1 MSDLDQFK
9 TDLLETLPHLRAFA
23 RMLARDHTLAEDLV
37 QDTVVQALA
46 NRGQFKPGTNL
57 RGWLIIILR
66 NRFYNEL
73 RRSSRKSEVGVEHLS
88 DVAAVDGGQEISVEV
103 RDFQRAFRELPA
115 AQREALTLVGA
126 SGFSYQEAA
135 EIAGCPIG
143 TLKSRVSRARLDLQH
158 ALNGTIHSTRSP
170 HPERSA
176 AGAKTPGSASLGRNE
191 TEPPDIEWETR
202 RSSEV

>member
-1 MSDLDQFK
+1 MPELDQFK
-9 TDLLETLPHLRAFA
+9 TDLLDTLPHLRAFA

-88 DVAAVDGGQEISVEV
+88 DVASVDGGQEISVEV

-143 TLKSRVSRARLDLQH
+143 TLKSRVSRARLDLQR
-158 ALNGTIHSTRSP
+158 ALNGTIHSTRGP
-170 HPERSA
+170 QPERSA
-176 AGAKTPGSASLGRNE
+176 AGAKTPSSASLGRNE
-191 TEPPDIEWETR
+191 IEPPEVEWETR
-202 RSSEV
+202 RSGEG

>member
-9 TDLLETLPHLRAFA
+9 SDLLDTLPHLRAFA

-46 NRGQFKPGTNL
+46 NRQQFKPGTNL

-88 DVAAVDGGQEISVEV
+88 DIATVDGGQEISVEV
-103 RDFQRAFRELPA
+103 RDFQRAFRQLPA

-158 ALNGTIHSTRSP
+158 ALNGTIRGSSRADP
-170 HPERSA
+170 HRTA
-176 AGAKTPGSASLGRNE
+176 AGAKSVSRSE
-191 TEPPDIEWETR
+191 IEPEEFEWESR
-202 RSSEV
+202 RSGEL

>member
-1 MSDLDQFK
+1 MSDMDQFK
-9 TDLLETLPHLRAFA
+9 SDLLETLPHLRAFA

-46 NRGQFKPGTNL
+46 NREQFRPGTNL

-73 RRSSRKSEVGVEHLS
+73 RRSSRKSEISVEHLS
-88 DVAAVDGGQEISVEV
+88 DVAAIDGGQEIGVEV
-103 RDFQRAFRELPA
+103 RDFQRAFRQLPA

-143 TLKSRVSRARLDLQH
+143 TLKSRVSRARLDLQR
-158 ALNGTIHSTRSP
+158 ALNGTIQSSRAIHT
-170 HPERSA
+170 ERSA
-176 AGAKTPGSASLGRNE
+176 AGAKTSGTKPASRSE
-191 TEPPDIEWETR
+191 SEPSDIEWESR
-202 RSSEV
+202 RSREF

>member
-1 MSDLDQFK
+1 MSDLEQFK
-9 TDLLETLPHLRAFA
+9 NDLLETLPHLRAFA

-143 TLKSRVSRARLDLQH
+143 TLKSRVSRARLDLQR
-158 ALNGTIHSTRSP
+158 ALNGTIHSTRGP
-170 HPERSA
+170 QPERSA
-176 AGAKTPGSASLGRNE
+176 AGAKSPGSTTLGRSE
-191 TEPPDIEWETR
+191 SEPPNIEWDSR
-202 RSSEV
+202 RSREV

>member
-46 NRGQFKPGTNL
+46 NREQFRPGTNL

-143 TLKSRVSRARLDLQH
+143 TLKSRVSRARLDLQR
-158 ALNGTIHSTRSP
+158 ALNCTIHSTRGP
-170 HPERSA
+170 LPERSA
-176 AGAKTPGSASLGRNE
+176 AGAKTPGAAPLGRSE
-191 TEPPDIEWETR
+191 SESPDIEWESR
-202 RSSEV
+202 RSGEV

>member
-9 TDLLETLPHLRAFA
+9 TDLLDTLPHLRAFA

-46 NRGQFKPGTNL
+46 NCGQFKPGTNL

>member
-1 MSDLDQFK
+1 MSEFEKFK
-9 TDLLETLPHLRAFA
+9 DDLLETLPHLRAFA

-46 NRGQFKPGTNL
+46 NCAQFRPGTNL

-73 RRSSRKSEVGVEHLS
+73 RRSSRKSEVSVEHLS
-88 DVAAVDGGQEISVEV
+88 DVASIDGGQEVSIEI
-103 RDFQRAFRELPA
+103 RDFTRAFRQLPA

-143 TLKSRVSRARLDLQH
+143 TLKSRVSRARLDLQR
-158 ALNGTIHSTRSP
+158 ALNGTINPNAHIGNAHPAPVERDEPTRSLGVDAIMDAL
-170 HPERSA
+170 HS
-176 AGAKTPGSASLGRNE
+176 GSGE
-191 TEPPDIEWETR
+191 H
-202 RSSEV
+202 

>member
-23 RMLARDHTLAEDLV
+23 RMLARDHTLSEDLV

-73 RRSSRKSEVGVEHLS
+73 RRSSRKSEVGVEHLN

-103 RDFQRAFRELPA
+103 RDFQRAFRQLPA

-143 TLKSRVSRARLDLQH
+143 TLKSRVSRARLDLQR
-158 ALNGTIHSTRSP
+158 ALNGTIHSTARTP
-170 HPERSA
+170 TERSA
-176 AGAKTPGSASLGRNE
+176 SGAKTPSARPAGRSE
-191 TEPPDIEWETR
+191 SDPVDLEWEDR
-202 RSSEV
+202 CSGEI

>member
-1 MSDLDQFK
+1 
-9 TDLLETLPHLRAFA
+9 
-23 RMLARDHTLAEDLV
+23 
-37 QDTVVQALA
+37 LA
-46 NRGQFKPGTNL
+46 NRGQFRPGTNL

-88 DVAAVDGGQEISVEV
+88 DVAAIDGGQEINVEV
-103 RDFQRAFRELPA
+103 RDFQRAFRQLPA

-143 TLKSRVSRARLDLQH
+143 TLKSRVSRARLDLQR
-158 ALNGTIHSTRSP
+158 ALNGTIHAPARPP
-170 HPERSA
+170 HSERNA
-176 AGAKTPGSASLGRNE
+176 AGAKTSDVRTAAPGAGDRDDPAWGS
-191 TEPPDIEWETR
+191 R
-202 RSSEV
+202 RSGEF